1 MSKIFAIYIPIFAII
16 ITTLLIKLMNGNVLK
31 EMDRKRKRWFII
43 FGSITLV
50 LGILVFIY
58 FLMIDYQ

>member
-1 MSKIFAIYIPIFAII
+1 MSKKIAIYIPIFAII
-16 ITTLLIKLMNGNVLK
+16 ITTVLIILMNGNVLK